1 MRKLIFPIIL
11 ALLISG
17 CISPEKPE
25 TTTFEV
31 TPTISTTS
39 ISESDLLLNE
49 RAISAKNVSLCEKI
63 SDVNLRVSCSSDLSL
78 NEKAIA
84 AKDVNICGEVSDK
97 NLRESCIAAIAK
109 EVKNFA
115 MCGPLSIADK
125 CIYDVGVA
133 AKDVNIC
140 GEVSDKNLRE
150 SCIAAIAKE

>member
-11 ALLISG
+11 AVLISG

-39 ISESDLLLNE
+39 ISESELLLNE
-49 RAISAKNVSLCEKI
+49 RCGPI
-63 SDVNLRVSCSSDLSL
+63 VNLT
-78 NEKAIA
+78 EK
-84 AKDVNICGEVSDK
+84 
-97 NLRESCIAAIAK
+97 ESCIAAVAK
-109 EVKNFA
+109 EAKNFA
-115 MCGPLSIADK
+115 MCGPLSIKDK

-140 GEVSDKNLRE
+140 GEVSDKAMKE
-150 SCIAAIAKE
+150 SCIAAVA